1 MTWNEQCVG
10 LEINSATRKFWT
22 SVEGTSAVWRAWA
35 VLATHHET
43 SSSTTGKALTLRAG
57 LHLRDRFDTLI
68 QEHIYFLNIY
78 MFLPVEKKKED
89 RNSLTNKA
97 HIFLFSSFYHPPLQ
111 LQELPRA
118 PSTMEIAEVGESWF
132 CGTQTGC
139 WLPLQPAF
147 TEGKVALLSACAVL
161 PGCSYLPGIS
171 STVYGSF
178 YCWSSAG
185 SWERL
190 PACTWQLSGHGGRCL
205 SFCFPAFEIH
215 VWNVA
220 LTAEKGDGFAA
231 FRLAFPK
238 RS

>member
-1 MTWNEQCVG
+1 MSCTCHTPWNFQQHHRQSTHPACGSAFTWP
-10 LEINSATRKFWT
+10 
-22 SVEGTSAVWRAWA
+22 VWYFNPGAHLFSKYLH
-35 VLATHHET
+35 VP
-43 SSSTTGKALTLRAG
+43 SSG
-57 LHLRDRFDTLI
+57 
-68 QEHIYFLNIY
+68 
-78 MFLPVEKKKED
+78 KKKED

-118 PSTMEIAEVGESWF
+118 PSTMEIAEVGESWC